1 MTHSLPGTRP
11 LAVPDIGFPQNI
23 SISLQVL
30 DPPDFTGMSDSH
42 SGGSTRSIDRV
53 VWLPSPR
60 PWFAVQRFWRL
71 AGASAGFEGEPMLD
85 LKH

>member
-1 MTHSLPGTRP
+1 MMHSLPGM
-11 LAVPDIGFPQNI
+11 AVPDIGFPQNI

-30 DPPDFTGMSDSH
+30 DPPAFADVSDSH

-60 PWFAVQRFWRL
+60 PWLAVQRFWRL
-71 AGASAGFEGEPMLD
+71 AGGSRVSRGSPCST
-85 LKH
+85 

>member
-1 MTHSLPGTRP
+1 MHSLPGTRP

-30 DPPDFTGMSDSH
+30 DPPGFADVSDSH
-42 SGGSTRSIDRV
+42 SGGSTRLIDRV
-53 VWLPSPR
+53 VWLPSLW

-71 AGASAGFEGEPMLD
+71 VGGSAGSEGAMLD